1 MVAVL
6 SSCLSLASAVPF
18 GLPFALAYAPEA
30 SPIEQIADE
39 LGANGLP
46 YALPIH
52 PNLVHLTIGL
62 FVIAIA
68 FDVVGALYP
77 LEKRV
82 FRFLALPITRGGFH
96 DVGWYNLLA
105 CCLVTYLT
113 VAVGFYEMLTAVPLP
128 GVTSTFGLGSNTFSG
143 NAYWVEQGTQFL
155 GATAPGIEVGPL
167 HLFKVILN
175 GQDRFK
181 EQYGNYF
188 NQVQPFY
195 HHTGTPY
202 PGIYVYSFALQPEEH
217 QPTGTCNFS
226 RIDNAQV
233 SVQMKSNNS
242 ATLQKLFAVNYNIL
256 RIQSGM
262 GGLAFSN

>member
-1 MVAVL
+1 MAAVL

-128 GVTSTFGLGSNTFSG
+128 GVTSTFGLGSMTTMLVHGVGGVLLLAIITAMTVWRGFQRFVWRRDMG
-143 NAYWVEQGTQFL
+143 RQVQWLYLLVGVVMFALLGLHGTL
-155 GATAPGIEVGPL
+155 GAQMAAEFGVHIAADQLLQAGADLNTALP
-167 HLFKVILN
+167 
-175 GQDRFK
+175 
-181 EQYGNYF
+181 
-188 NQVQPFY
+188 
-195 HHTGTPY
+195 
-202 PGIYVYSFALQPEEH
+202 
-217 QPTGTCNFS
+217 
-226 RIDNAQV
+226 
-233 SVQMKSNNS
+233 
-242 ATLQKLFAVNYNIL
+242 
-256 RIQSGM
+256 
-262 GGLAFSN
+262 

>member
-68 FDVVGALYP
+68 FDIAGALYP
-77 LEKRV
+77 IEKRV
-82 FRFLALPITRGGFH
+82 FRFLALPITRAGFH

-105 CCLVTYLT
+105 CAVATFFT
-113 VAVGFYEMLTAVPLP
+113 VAAGFYEMLLAQPIP
-128 GVTSTFGLGSNTFSG
+128 GVTSTIGLQSMQTMLWHGVGGVAILLVIIAMTVWRGYQRFRWRRDMG
-143 NAYWVEQGTQFL
+143 RQVQWLYLLVGLALFLVIGLHGTL
-155 GATAPGIEVGPL
+155 GAELAGEFGVHVTADQLLASGANL
-167 HLFKVILN
+167 
-175 GQDRFK
+175 K
-181 EQYGNYF
+181 E
-188 NQVQPFY
+188 
-195 HHTGTPY
+195 
-202 PGIYVYSFALQPEEH
+202 ALP
-217 QPTGTCNFS
+217 
-226 RIDNAQV
+226 
-233 SVQMKSNNS
+233 
-242 ATLQKLFAVNYNIL
+242 
-256 RIQSGM
+256 
-262 GGLAFSN
+262 